1 MLTYPFM
8 FSGIRIVLSGS
19 FWKGIY
25 CCSTNYRM
33 KMYGTCPWMK

>member
-1 MLTYPFM
+1 MLTCSFTLPGSAYCI
-8 FSGIRIVLSGS
+8 IRFLLE
-19 FWKGIY
+19 GIY